1 MYGNRTYSFQK
12 NKELSEASINFIPS
26 SERFADSL
34 M

>member
-1 MYGNRTYSFQK
+1 MYGNPSHSFQE
-12 NKELSEASINFIPS
+12 NKEIIEASINFILS